1 MPRRS
6 ATPVLKSSVRTLS
19 RPAAAMRPI
28 VLAITLAM
36 LLVTITSLPPGPASA
51 ATLSSGVFSDQDQP
65 GAADPNDAPNTQ
77 AVTPFAGTRAPDARV
92 ANAVIAQ
99 PDPMVANV
107 EGHPIF
113 LSDLGDAVQSLPEQ
127 LRKMP
132 FEVIYPMLLNR
143 MVDHEALV
151 LMAQRMHLDDDPKVK
166 RQIDTATARVLE
178 GALLERTAVPMV
190 TDADVKAR
198 YARDF
203 ANQPV
208 VEEVRARHILVG
220 SEEEAKRIIAELD
233 KGADFAALAQ
243 RFSKDPDKAR
253 GGDLGFFRHD
263 QVWRGFADLA
273 FSLKPGEIAQAPI
286 FNEFGWHVVQTLE
299 RRNVP
304 PPTLEQAS
312 EAIRKQLLQEAVTRV
327 VAQAREG
334 LRVHRF
340 NINGTPLDTGTGAED
355 LGAPLKSDTQVPATS
370 ALPAAIPA
378 AAPRSVSP
386 PTASPSGSPSAG
398 SPSAG
403 SPSAGSP
410 SAASPQ
416 AGSPAAQR
424 KRGN

>member
-1 MPRRS
+1 MRLATLRS
-6 ATPVLKSSVRTLS
+6 MLG
-19 RPAAAMRPI
+19 AMLGAI
-28 VLAITLAM
+28 LAITC
-36 LLVTITSLPPGPASA
+36 LPLGRANA
-51 ATLSSGVFSDQDQP
+51 ATLSSGVFSDQNQSS
-65 GAADPNDAPNTQ
+65 ATDPTDSPNTPP
-77 AVTPFAGTRAPDARV
+77 VTPFAGVRAPDARI
-92 ANAVIAQ
+92 ANAVVAQ

-203 ANQPV
+203 ANQPA

-243 RFSKDPDKAR
+243 RFSKDPDKVR

-273 FSLKPGEIAQAPI
+273 FSLKPGEIAQTPI

-299 RRNVP
+299 RRSVP

-312 EAIRKQLLQEAVTRV
+312 DAIRKQLLQEAVARV

-340 NINGTPLDTGTGAED
+340 NINGTSLDAATGPED
-355 LGAPLKSDTQVPATS
+355 LGAPLKSNTQVPAPSGPADAAT
-370 ALPAAIPA
+370 PAAS
-378 AAPRSVSP
+378 PRPVSP
-386 PTASPSGSPSAG
+386 SAASPSPASPSTASPST
-398 SPSAG
+398 
-403 SPSAGSP
+403 
-410 SAASPQ
+410 ASPQ

>member
-1 MPRRS
+1 MPRR
-6 ATPVLKSSVRTLS
+6 TVTTVLEFFALTLS
-19 RPAAAMRPI
+19 WRLIAAPPI
-28 VLAITLAM
+28 VLAIPLAIP
-36 LLVTITSLPPGPASA
+36 LAILTITLPLGPARA
-51 ATLSSGVFSDQDQP
+51 APLSTGVFSDQDQP
-65 GAADPNDAPNTQ
+65 GANDPANTPNPQ
-77 AVTPFAGTRAPDARV
+77 AVTPFAGNRAPDARV
-92 ANAVIAQ
+92 ANAVVAQ

-166 RQIDTATARVLE
+166 RQIETATARVLE

-190 TDADVKAR
+190 TDADVRAR

-203 ANQPV
+203 ANQPA

-220 SEEEAKRIIAELD
+220 SEDEAKRIIAELD
-233 KGADFAALAQ
+233 KGADFASLAQ
-243 RFSKDPDKAR
+243 RFSKDPDKVR

-273 FSLKPGEIAQAPI
+273 FSLKPGEIAQTPI

-299 RRNVP
+299 RRSVP
-304 PPTLEQAS
+304 PPTFEQAS
-312 EAIRKQLLQEAVTRV
+312 DAIRKQLLQEAVSRV

-340 NINGTPLDTGTGAED
+340 NINGTPLDAATGAED
-355 LGAPLKSDTQVPATS
+355 LGAPLPGDTPVPATGG
-370 ALPAAIPA
+370 LPAAAAPA
-378 AAPRSVSP
+378 ASAPTGSP
-386 PTASPSGSPSAG
+386 PSV
-398 SPSAG
+398 
-403 SPSAGSP
+403 SP

-416 AGSPAAQR
+416 PGSPAAQR
-424 KRGN
+424 KRAN